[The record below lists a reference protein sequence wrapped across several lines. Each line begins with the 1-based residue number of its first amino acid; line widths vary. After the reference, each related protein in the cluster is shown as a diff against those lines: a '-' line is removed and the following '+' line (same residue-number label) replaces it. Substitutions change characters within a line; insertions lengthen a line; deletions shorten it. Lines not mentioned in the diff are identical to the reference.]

1 MKNSKEYNELVVKIE
16 KKKKNLS
23 ALLDEHILNSPNNL
37 KLSQEIDEL
46 ILKLY
51 KEQDPSRT

>member
-1 MKNSKEYNELVVKIE
+1 MKNSKEYNELVLKIE

-51 KEQDPSRT
+51 KEKDPSGT

>member
-1 MKNSKEYNELVVKIE
+1 MKNSKEYNELVLKIE

-51 KEQDPSRT
+51 KEQDPSGT

>member
-1 MKNSKEYNELVVKIE
+1 MKNSKEYNELVLKIE